1 MTTTIAAISSGQ
13 MPAAIGV
20 IRMSGSKSLEIIQTC
35 LHHKKLS
42 PRMMHSR
49 KLYDAKDEILDE
61 VLVCYFQAPHS
72 FTGEDSVE
80 IYAHGG
86 MVNLSRILQELYRAG
101 AQPAQPGEFSRRAFI
116 HGKID
121 LARAEAIMDV
131 IHAQNEMQCREAQ
144 RQLSGSVSQTV
155 QDLRDF
161 VMQILCAVEATI
173 DFSQEEDLAP
183 LPVKQLREGTAR
195 VLDQIERMKRASE
208 QYRTSGYRTVLMGKP
223 NAGKS
228 SLFNRLL
235 GHERAI
241 VTDIAGTTTDT
252 LESSVMIGRHL
263 FELIDT
269 AGIVDSQNP
278 IERIGVDR
286 ARDQIKMADIVVMLI
301 DGNNPDDCILHELT
315 QMLGENLQRYL
326 EENRLIVVHTK
337 SDLSQRPVFPEALS
351 AFLNAHQLTPIEVS
365 VKSRD
370 GLDRL
375 ENALIQKADSFSAA
389 FENVTL
395 MTSQRHIALLNAA
408 AQSLERA
415 RQALDNGMPAEF
427 IAADLHDAA
436 QSLDTITGAYAS
448 EDIINEIFSHFC
460 VGK

>member
-20 IRMSGSKSLEIIQTC
+20 IRMSGSKSLEIIHSC

-49 KLYDAKDEILDE
+49 KLYDEKDEILDE

-72 FTGEDSVE
+72 FTGEDCVE
-80 IYAHGG
+80 IFAHGG
-86 MVNLSRILQELYRAG
+86 MVNLSRILQALYLAG

-116 HGKID
+116 NGKID

-195 VLDQIERMKRASE
+195 VIDQIDRMKRASE
-208 QYRTSGYRTVLMGKP
+208 QYRSSGYRTVLMGKP

-252 LESSVMIGRHL
+252 LESSVMLGRHL

-269 AGIVDSQNP
+269 AGIVDSKNP

-301 DGNNPDDCILHELT
+301 DGNNPDERILTELT
-315 QMLGENLQRYL
+315 QMLGDNLQKYL
-326 EENRLIVVHTK
+326 DENRLIVVHTK
-337 SDLSQRPVFPEALS
+337 SDLQERPVFPNSLTD
-351 AFLNAHQLTPIEVS
+351 FLNAHQLSPIEVS

-375 ENALIQKADSFSAA
+375 ENALVQKADNISSA

-415 RQALDNGMPAEF
+415 RQALDDGMPAEF